1 VEAKFVKVRPPTVK
15 GAWAKDDGG
24 WQTAL
29 VEFPPGMR
37 GTGGNDR
44 EKFSSIDELDSFE
57 TYEEESDDAE
67 ANGAGARNKQK
78 LGPALLLKALKRS
91 RDSETNAYAYLVAA
105 AKGFEEYGEMTIHA
119 LGVVTGSNPGGGVVE
134 VYKLG
139 LDPTFVPLG
148 QAFRTC
154 ERAQRNKY
162 RRLKSKAFQSL
173 HKHVLGEFEPFV
185 KDDRGQIS
193 GQLTDHIRDLN
204 FLDDRLHKFALG
216 LFDERYEKNKSAMER
231 EALPERLQN

>member
-1 VEAKFVKVRPPTVK
+1 VEAKFVKVRPPAVK

-119 LGVVTGSNPGGGVVE
+119 LGVVTGSNPGGGCRGLQVGSRSYFRATRPGVSDVRARATEQVQTVE
-134 VYKLG
+134 VESVSV
-139 LDPTFVPLG
+139 TA
-148 QAFRTC
+148 QAR
-154 ERAQRNKY
+154 
-162 RRLKSKAFQSL
+162 
-173 HKHVLGEFEPFV
+173 VG
-185 KDDRGQIS
+185 
-193 GQLTDHIRDLN
+193 
-204 FLDDRLHKFALG
+204 
-216 LFDERYEKNKSAMER
+216 
-231 EALPERLQN
+231 